1 MRPVLSSERIEA
13 EPVQLVDRAAPT
25 RGERRRF
32 WALLGLS
39 VALLACSALAV
50 WVLLAP
56 SVRAGLAGQE
66 ADGLRAFGVN
76 DDTDSGF
83 DLGSA
88 FRAGA
93 DTDMSTLGAV
103 AAVTPDSGWWI
114 TPQVHG
120 GLLLRSPD
128 RVLIVEI
135 GIATAADAGEALE
148 RAGADGDPLRTET
161 LANGARVQ
169 HVTGDTEFTAV
180 VELGDTD
187 LLVEAEVT
195 PEGDLVD
202 YRPALGTLLESVT
215 RPAG

>member
-1 MRPVLSSERIEA
+1 MMADAQRHLDP
-13 EPVQLVDRAAPT
+13 PAPA
-25 RGERRRF
+25 RGKGTRF
-32 WALLGLS
+32 WALLLLS
-39 VALLACSALAV
+39 MLLLVCSALAV

>member
-66 ADGLRAFGVN
+66 ADGLRAFGVG

-83 DLGSA
+83 DLGAA
-88 FRAGA
+88 FGIRD
-93 DTDMSTLGAV
+93 DTEVSVQDAV
-103 AAVTPDSGWWI
+103 AAVTPDTGWWI

-148 RAGADGDPLRTET
+148 RAGADGDPLSTET

-169 HVTGDTEFTAV
+169 YFTGDTEFTAV

-187 LLVEAEVT
+187 LLVEAEVN

-202 YRPALGTLLESVT
+202 YRPALGALLESVT